1 MKVACA
7 FVLSWVLLLGG
18 SAATEAQ
25 QRRLEDVADPNSA
38 AVQVPESPIKRAA
51 ALEIS
56 PTPKISPKLRAAVA
70 DSGQP
75 LPVFILL
82 RHQPH
87 AEVLQRV
94 EGGANLE
101 VRIAEDEYRRLAA
114 LSFPPRVE
122 LDKARETV
130 EAALLDVRQ
139 RAFKEIAAEIG
150 PEQDALEQ
158 LLLQLGAINIH
169 RYAAVN
175 MLAAEVPGSA
185 LAALEAE
192 PSILEVAPVETHF
205 AQLAVSVPALG
216 AASFWNAGYTGAG
229 QSVAVLDTGIKTGH
243 PAFSGR
249 RIVSK
254 VFLDAGRQDTTCF
267 ADDASTAEDKQGHG
281 THVAGIIASQGAPG
295 WTANQGVAKGVD
307 TLYNLKIGYKNCK
320 GSGSASNADVFA
332 AIDWVLQQAPAAK
345 ILNYSY
351 SWETKEGDDFAARKF
366 DYFADTYGLTITVAA
381 GNDGWSFLGLF
392 SASRVVGTPG
402 IAYNIITV
410 AAMNTM
416 GTVDRTDDE
425 VPYFSSRGPTTDD
438 RKKPDIAAPGGLR
451 DSFFGNPI
459 EGIYSASFASD
470 GFVAMPGTSMAAPH
484 MAGAAALVRAAGV
497 QDSLA
502 IKALLL
508 NTTDRAYWAK
518 DQGWGYANLPR
529 AFPQRSN
536 ALGSSVAFG
545 SYRLFKGVA
554 SGLFYS
560 TLTWNRKVL
569 LTADSLSSCV
579 SDLNLRIFDAA
590 TNALAAS
597 SVSSIDNVEKA
608 YATLTGPV
616 VVKVDHRVSACRSSE
631 PLGLAF
637 SDAGFVAAT
646 GPNLSVTC
654 TGPPQVS
661 LGAAFTISCTANNTG
676 DLTAFGVVG
685 ALNWL
690 GGSGGPVQS
699 YGTLATNASASRSWS
714 ATAPT
719 TAGVYTLR
727 ADVSSSSFVELFAG
741 AGAFTVMV
749 GSSPPVIAASKSQL
763 DFSYTLGGSVPP
775 PQVVQITNAG
785 GGSLLWNASS
795 NVGWLSVSPASGTAP
810 SSISVSVNPAGL
822 PSGTFSGTITISSAA
837 GVASRTIAVTLRVAV
852 PLPIVASTVNAASF
866 LPGIVPGGLATV
878 FGKNLSPVTGI
889 ELPGGSSVYKGVT
902 VTIQGRRAPL
912 LAVANVGGQEQI
924 NFQVPFEL
932 TAPSLA
938 RVEINNN
945 GTISF
950 LDNVAVSRAQPGIFE
965 YVPQGSSARYAAAL
979 KTDYSVVGPTNRVSR
994 RDAVSIFLTGMG
1006 TTVPALQTGQLGP
1019 GNPPA
1024 VTLLQPVVRVGG
1036 VPAQVLF
1043 SGYAPGFMGLY
1054 QINVVIPEQA
1064 STGAAVVTL
1073 DIAAD
1078 GVLSQTSLIAIQ

>member
-7 FVLSWVLLLGG
+7 FVLSWVLLFGG

-51 ALEIS
+51 PLQIS
-56 PTPKISPKLRAAVA
+56 PTPKISPQLRAAIA
-70 DSGQP
+70 DGAQV

-87 AEVLQRV
+87 AEVLERV
-94 EGGANLE
+94 EGAGNLE
-101 VRIAEDEYRRLAA
+101 LRIAEDEYRRLAG

-122 LDKARETV
+122 LDKARERV

-169 RYAAVN
+169 RYSAVN

-192 PSILEVAPVETHF
+192 PSILEVAPIEKHST
-205 AQLAVSVPALG
+205 QLAVSVPALG

-229 QSVAVLDTGIKTGH
+229 QSVGVLDSGIRTSH

-254 VFLDAGRQDTTCF
+254 VFLDAGQRDPCF
-267 ADDASTAEDKQGHG
+267 ADDASTVEDKLGHG
-281 THVAGIIASQGAPG
+281 THVAGIVASQGAPG
-295 WTANQGVAKGVD
+295 WPAYQGVAKGVD
-307 TLYNLKIGYKNCK
+307 TVYNFKIAYKNCNGDGK
-320 GSGSASNADVFA
+320 SVTSDVHA
-332 AIDWVLQQAPAAK
+332 ALDWAVQQAPSLK
-345 ILNYSY
+345 VINYS
-351 SWETKEGDDFAARKF
+351 SGVEAKEGDDATARLF
-366 DYFADTYGLTITVAA
+366 DYFADTYGLTIAVSA
-381 GNDGWSFLGLF
+381 GNEGWSFLGLF
-392 SASRVVGTPG
+392 SASRVLSSPG

-416 GTVDRTDDE
+416 GTVDRTDDD

-470 GFVAMPGTSMAAPH
+470 GFVPMPGTSMAAPH
-484 MAGAAALVRAAGV
+484 MAGAAALVRASGV

-518 DQGWGYANLPR
+518 DQGWGYANLTR

-536 ALGSSVAFG
+536 VLGSSVAFG

-569 LTADSLSSCV
+569 TADSSSSCL
-579 SDLNLRIFDAA
+579 SDLNLRIYDGA
-590 TNALAAS
+590 TNGLAAS
-597 SVSSIDNVEKA
+597 SVSTIDNVEKA

-616 VVKVDHRVSACRSSE
+616 VVKVDHRVSPCRSAE
-631 PLGLAF
+631 PFGLAF
-637 SDAGFVAAT
+637 SDAGFAAAT

-654 TGPPQVS
+654 TGAPQVS
-661 LGAAFTISCTANNTG
+661 PGAIFTISCTGGNTG
-676 DLTAFGVVG
+676 DLTAFGVAG

-690 GGSGGPVQS
+690 GGSSGSVQS
-699 YGTLATNASASRSWS
+699 YGTLAPNASASRSWS

-741 AGAFTVMV
+741 TGAFTVMV

-810 SSISVSVNPAGL
+810 SSISVSVNPAGQS
-822 PSGTFSGTITISSAA
+822 SGTFSGTITISSAA

-866 LPGIVPGGLATV
+866 LPGIVPGGLATA

-889 ELPGGSSVYKGVT
+889 ELPGGASVYKGVT
-902 VTIQGRRAPL
+902 VTIQGQRAPL

-945 GTISF
+945 GSISF
-950 LDNVAVSRAQPGIFE
+950 LDNVAVFRAQPGIFE

-979 KTDYSVVGPTNRVSR
+979 KTDYSVVGPSNRVSR

-1006 TTVPALQTGQLGP
+1006 TTVPVLQTGQLGP
-1019 GNPPA
+1019 ANPPA
-1024 VTLLQPVVRVGG
+1024 VTLFQPVVRIAG
-1036 VPAQVLF
+1036 VAAQVLF
-1043 SGYAPGFMGLY
+1043 SGCAPGFMGLY
-1054 QINVVIPEQA
+1054 QINVVIPEQT

>member
-1 MKVACA
+1 MRVACA
-7 FVLSWVLLLGG
+7 FVLSWVLLFGG

-38 AVQVPESPIKRAA
+38 AVQVPESPIERAA
-51 ALEIS
+51 ALQIS
-56 PTPKISPKLRAAVA
+56 STPKISPKLRAAIA
-70 DSGQP
+70 DGAQL

-87 AEVLQRV
+87 AEVLERV
-94 EGGANLE
+94 EGAGNLE
-101 VRIAEDEYRRLAA
+101 LRIAEDEYRRLAG
-114 LSFPPRVE
+114 LSFLPRVE
-122 LDKARETV
+122 LDKARERV

-169 RYAAVN
+169 RYSAVN

-229 QSVAVLDTGIKTGH
+229 QSVAVLDTGVKTSH

-254 VFLDAGRQDTTCF
+254 VFLDAGRRDTCF

-295 WTANQGVAKGVD
+295 WVAYQGVAKGVD

-320 GSGSASNADVFA
+320 GSGSASNDDVFA

-366 DYFADTYGLTITVAA
+366 DYFADTYGLTITVSA

-470 GFVAMPGTSMAAPH
+470 GFVPMPGTSMAAPH

-508 NTTDRAYWAK
+508 NTTDTLNWVK
-518 DQGWGYANLPR
+518 DQGWGYANLVR

-536 ALGSSVAFG
+536 VLGSSVAFG
-545 SYRLFKGVA
+545 SCRLFKGVA
-554 SGLFYS
+554 SGVFYS

-569 LTADSLSSCV
+569 GTADSASSCL
-579 SDLNLRIFDAA
+579 SDLNLRIYDGA

-597 SVSSIDNVEKA
+597 SLSSIDNVEKA

-616 VVKVDHRVSACRSSE
+616 VVKVDHRVSPCRSAE
-631 PLGLAF
+631 PFGLAF
-637 SDAGFVAAT
+637 SDAGFAAAT

-654 TGPPQVS
+654 TGAPQVS
-661 LGAAFTISCTANNTG
+661 PGAIFTISCTGGNTG
-676 DLTAFGVVG
+676 DLTAFGVAG

-690 GGSGGPVQS
+690 GGSSGSVQS
-699 YGTLATNASASRSWS
+699 YGTLAPNASASRSWS

-727 ADVSSSSFVELFAG
+727 ADVSSSSFGELFAG
-741 AGAFTVMV
+741 TGAFTVMV
-749 GSSPPVIAASKSQL
+749 GSPPPVIAASKSQL

-795 NVGWLSVSPASGTAP
+795 NVGWLLVSPASGTAP

-822 PSGTFSGTITISSAA
+822 SSGTFSGTITISSAA
-837 GVASRTIAVTLRVAV
+837 GVASLTIAVTLRVAV

-866 LPGIVPGGLATV
+866 LPGIVPGGLATA

-889 ELPGGSSVYKGVT
+889 ELPGGASVYKGVT

-945 GTISF
+945 GSTSF

-965 YVPQGSSARYAAAL
+965 YVPQGSSARYAAVL